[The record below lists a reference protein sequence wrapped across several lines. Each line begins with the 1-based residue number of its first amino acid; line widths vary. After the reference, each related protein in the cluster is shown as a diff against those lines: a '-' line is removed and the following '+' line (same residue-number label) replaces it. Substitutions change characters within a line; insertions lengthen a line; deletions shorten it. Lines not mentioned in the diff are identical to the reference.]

1 MKSDIEEIKS
11 RLNIVDVLGE
21 YLRLEKSGAN
31 WRAKCPF
38 HNEKTPSFMV
48 SEEKQIWHCFGCG
61 KGGDIFGF
69 VMEMEGME
77 FQEALK
83 MLAEKAGVQ
92 LQSYNP
98 RKTQEKNRTLEIL
111 ELVTKFWEVQ
121 LWKGTGKDE
130 ILKYLHERGLRDETI
145 KKFRLG
151 YAPKGWRNI
160 LNFLIKRGYKIKEIA
175 KTGILVQKNNSADY
189 YDRFR
194 NRIIFPI
201 ADYSGKVVGYSARI
215 IPSGDESQ
223 AKYINTPETEVY
235 HKSRILYGID
245 KAKSEIKQ
253 QGWVLLMEGNMD
265 VIAAYQAG
273 ICNGAAVS
281 GTALTDEQINIIK
294 RYTSRIRMFFD
305 MDNAGEIAT
314 KKSVKACLS
323 KEMDIQI
330 INLPFGK
337 DAADMAKDNPEKLKS
352 TVDTPLSVMDYF
364 FQKAFQ
370 KFDKEKVEGKK
381 KIAEELLDIIA
392 NLENAVEKS
401 HWLKKLSEELET
413 PQTALTDSL
422 KKISLKNRVKE
433 NEAYN
438 NQTEPINS
446 ADKIDVLTQE
456 LIGLM
461 FISPKSWQE
470 MIEKSKSEKVLL
482 KDKLLNL
489 MLEKG
494 QKSKFD
500 FDKFIMALDE
510 DQNLRSKAE
519 RIFFQKKYQLDLNN
533 SLKEIIIEEPL
544 EKFRNCFQ
552 KIQKEI
558 QKNNLSHLTSD
569 LKLAE
574 KKKDQPAILFLRQE
588 INKISKDLKKLSE

>member
-1 MKSDIEEIKS
+1 MDSDIEEIKS
-11 RLNIVDVLGE
+11 RLNVVEVLGE
-21 YLRLEKSGAN
+21 YLRLEKAGAN
-31 WRAKCPF
+31 WRSTCPF

-92 LQSYNP
+92 LQSYSP
-98 RKTQEKNRTLEIL
+98 RKTQEKSRTLEIL
-111 ELVTKFWEVQ
+111 ELATKFWEVQ

-130 ILKYLHERGLRDETI
+130 VLKYLRGRGLRDETI

-175 KTGILVQKNNSADY
+175 RTGILVQKNNSADY

-215 IPSGDESQ
+215 IPNGDESQ

-235 HKSRILYGID
+235 HKGRILYGLD
-245 KAKSEIKQ
+245 KAKGEIKQ
-253 QGWVLLMEGNMD
+253 KGWVLLMEGNMD
-265 VIAAYQAG
+265 VIAASQAG
-273 ICNGAAVS
+273 IYNGVAVS

-294 RYTSRIRMFFD
+294 RYTSRIKMFFD
-305 MDNAGEIAT
+305 MDNAGETAT
-314 KKSVKACLS
+314 KKSVKACLA

-337 DAADMAKDNPEKLKS
+337 DAADLAKDDPGKLKK
-352 TVDTPLSVMDYF
+352 TVDESLGIMEYF

-370 KFDKEKVEGKK
+370 KFDKKKVEDKK

-422 KKISLKNRVKE
+422 KKISLKNRVKKKE
-433 NEAYN
+433 TYN

-470 MIEKSKSEKVLL
+470 MVEEVKSGKVLL

-494 QKSKFD
+494 QKSNFD
-500 FDKFIMALDE
+500 FDKFIIVLGE

-519 RIFFQKKYQLDLNN
+519 RLFFEKKYQLDLNN
-533 SLKEIIIEEPL
+533 NLKEIIIEEPL
-544 EKFRNCFQ
+544 KKFRDCFK

-558 QKNNLSHLTSD
+558 QKDKLSQLTSD